1 MAFLSRLLEA
11 NVDVRFADFPE
22 IEGATSKFMLN
33 MLASVAEFEASMI
46 SSRIKSA
53 LAAAKRRGVKLG
65 GDRGHKPSNRTRT
78 LATAAVRQSADRRA
92 ADVLPSIRTLQATGA
107 TSLRAIAKGLNSQ
120 GIPTARGGE
129 WSAVQVMNVL
139 KRA

>member
-1 MAFLSRLLEA
+1 
-11 NVDVRFADFPE
+11 
-22 IEGATSKFMLN
+22 
-33 MLASVAEFEASMI
+33 
-46 SSRIKSA
+46 
-53 LAAAKRRGVKLG
+53 
-65 GDRGHKPSNRTRT
+65 
-78 LATAAVRQSADRRA
+78 
-92 ADVLPSIRTLQATGA
+92 VLPSIRTLQATGA

>member
-1 MAFLSRLLEA
+1 MRRL
-11 NVDVRFADFPE
+11 
-22 IEGATSKFMLN
+22 IGT
-33 MLASVAEFEASMI
+33 
-46 SSRIKSA
+46 RIREA
-53 LAAAKRRGVKLG
+53 LAAAKRRGTKLG
-65 GDRGHKPSNRTRT
+65 GDRGYRPS
-78 LATAAVRQSADRRA
+78 AEASAHAAAAIRERADRRA
-92 ADVLPSIRTLQATGA
+92 ADVLPAIRTLQATGA